1 MNLGYENSNIPVRVK
16 THCIEHALMDDLSE
30 SSDTL
35 HAFNVYKPSYAEI
48 RFVLP
53 SFSNS
58 SLPPSRGT
66 ADAAQL
72 LANNFHN
79 CGSGYTYTASSG
91 SGHTLSTVKKSC
103 SYSYHSSIHE
113 VGHNFGCHHDRD
125 NGHNSHYE
133 YRYGWLIGAYCYT

>member
-1 MNLGYENSNIPVRVK
+1 MQRSGLFF
-16 THCIEHALMDDLSE
+16 LLSPI
-30 SSDTL
+30 L
-35 HAFNVYKPSYAEI
+35 H
-48 RFVLP
+48 
-53 SFSNS
+53 

-103 SYSYHSSIHE
+103 SYSYHSAIHE

-125 NGHNSHYE
+125 NGHNTHYD
-133 YRYGWLIGAYCYT
+133 YGYGWLIGKSLDIRVSSQ

>member
-1 MNLGYENSNIPVRVK
+1 MPQ
-16 THCIEHALMDDLSE
+16 
-30 SSDTL
+30 
-35 HAFNVYKPSYAEI
+35 
-48 RFVLP
+48 
-53 SFSNS
+53 
-58 SLPPSRGT
+58 SRGS
-66 ADAAQL
+66 ADSAQL

-133 YRYGWLIGAYCYT
+133 YGYGWLIGAIYYYRNVVDKVGMLYQ

>member
-1 MNLGYENSNIPVRVK
+1 M
-16 THCIEHALMDDLSE
+16 
-30 SSDTL
+30 
-35 HAFNVYKPSYAEI
+35 YKPSYAEI
-48 RFVLP
+48 RSEPVGRVDP
-53 SFSNS
+53 TDQQY
-58 SLPPSRGT
+58 SRGS

-72 LANNFHN
+72 LANDFHN

-133 YRYGWLIGAYCYT
+133 YGYGWLIGTTDIYKLGI